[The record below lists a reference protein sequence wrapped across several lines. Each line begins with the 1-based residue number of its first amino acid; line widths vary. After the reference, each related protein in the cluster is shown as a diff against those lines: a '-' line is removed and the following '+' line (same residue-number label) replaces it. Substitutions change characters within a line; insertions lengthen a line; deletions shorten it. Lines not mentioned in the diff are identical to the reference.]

1 MKDKKKFIIS
11 LIIVI
16 LILLILGLFLLFKE
30 KTVTINFNT
39 DDVVSTIKVKDGEI
53 LSIPD
58 NPVKEGYTFGG
69 FVDDNKRVLIPN
81 SKISKDITLKAKW
94 LDNSLETVEITY
106 LVDNKEYKVLTLKNE
121 KLVLP
126 ITPYKEGYT
135 FICWVDSNNNF
146 ISDNSIVT
154 SGIKL
159 KAYFIKKGSKTN
171 TVKFDS
177 SEGSRVD
184 SLIVNNNEKII
195 LPIPPTKDG
204 YVFKG
209 WFDSNNNE
217 ITKETIVTSNLELKA
232 LWKEPYTCPDNCLKI
247 EDGSKCIRETTTDI
261 IKTNGCP
268 AGTRENN
275 GTCLN
280 YSKKYQA
287 FNLNQAPW
295 WGCNGNDFKY
305 TEEDAGGAVDWC
317 VPRINKINTETC
329 PSGYT
334 KENNICKK
342 TETLTCIAN

>member
-1 MKDKKKFIIS
+1 MSKKKIIVS

-30 KTVTINFNT
+30 KTVTISFNV
-39 DDVVSTIKVKDGEI
+39 DDVVSTVKVKDGEI
-53 LSIPD
+53 LTIPA
-58 NPVKEGYTFGG
+58 NPYKEGYIFGG
-69 FVDDNKRVLIPN
+69 FFDETGSVLLPT
-81 SKISKDITLKAKW
+81 SKINKDVTLKANWIKN
-94 LDNSLETVEITY
+94 DVETVTITY
-106 LVDNKEYKVLTLKNE
+106 LIDNKEYKVVTLKNE
-121 KLVLP
+121 KFILP
-126 ITPYKEGYT
+126 IIPFKEGYT
-135 FICWVDSNNNF
+135 FICWIDSNNNF
-146 ISDNSIVT
+146 ISKDNILLQDIT
-154 SGIKL
+154 L
-159 KAYFIKKGSKTN
+159 KPYFIKNKVKTS
-171 TVKFDS
+171 TIKFDVDG
-177 SEGSRVD
+177 GSYVN
-184 SLIVNNNEKII
+184 SLIIETGKNII

-209 WFDSNNNE
+209 WFDLDNNE

-247 EDGSKCIRETTTDI
+247 EDGSKCIREITTDI

-305 TEEDAGGAVDWC
+305 SEEDAGGAVDWC